1 MSLGGGF
8 EGGSGSE
15 YWLGVGGVKSEEQ
28 QQCRVVFPKAN
39 NYFLFSQVSPR
50 TSFGFQG
57 CYFYSAG
64 QQSLTSRKWK
74 VNKQRISGP
83 LKLGPAR
90 SLKQV
95 INTKNIKEKGMKRPR
110 R

>member
-1 MSLGGGF
+1 M
-8 EGGSGSE
+8 
-15 YWLGVGGVKSEEQ
+15 KSEE
-28 QQCRVVFPKAN
+28 QCRVVFPKAN

-74 VNKQRISGP
+74 VNKWISGP
-83 LKLGPAR
+83 FKLGPAR
-90 SLKQV
+90 SLKKV
-95 INTKNIKEKGMKRPR
+95 INTNER
-110 R
+110 